1 MLLSQAPRA
10 RYHQGGPARPSAIPQ
25 LPLPALTG
33 PSPASARPPARGAI
47 GSPPS
52 DTATLLAERG
62 CLSKPPCATYVRNWS
77 RRGTPPKEPRK
88 KSKQGGTYHGEH
100 GTGEPGRLWV
110 ASSRQ
115 KGESR
120 HHDQFEYFQNMSSGF
135 VWRDHG
141 KTPCDFGGKA
151 SLFHHPPPPAPPRAA
166 LGCCLS
172 PLWSDVLGG
181 KFHLGEWGC
190 HARAGAR
197 GSHKGGEGTGLRGRG
212 WGWADGFWN
221 HQ

>member
-120 HHDQFEYFQNMSSGF
+120 HHDQFEYYQNMSSGF

-151 SLFHHPPPPAPPRAA
+151 SLFHHPPPGPSESRT
-166 LGCCLS
+166 
-172 PLWSDVLGG
+172 WVLP
-181 KFHLGEWGC
+181 F
-190 HARAGAR
+190 A
-197 GSHKGGEGTGLRGRG
+197 SMV
-212 WGWADGFWN
+212 
-221 HQ
+221 